1 MASNCSHSLTRTSTT
16 PHENKNHIQRETRKT
31 KQTNTAAFQGMD
43 IKIPPREGKIKHLG
57 QPITFEDVVRHRQ
70 ESTFPQYFRRHGDT
84 ITPPRIRYVDDD
96 GRDED

>member
-1 MASNCSHSLTRTSTT
+1 
-16 PHENKNHIQRETRKT
+16 
-31 KQTNTAAFQGMD
+31 MD
-43 IKIPPREGKIKHLG
+43 IKIPPPEGKIKDLG

-96 GRDED
+96 GRDEDEGEAPHDDHADEEKNW